1 MRRKNIILPLFAK
14 NNNTINPILVDVIER
29 IKSKNFLYNKRL
41 RIKINCNAMIHKLK
55 NPTLKQNITQ
65 IGLKIIDSKKEKK
78 KKQKIHRL
86 LIVIFHEY

>member
-1 MRRKNIILPLFAK
+1 
-14 NNNTINPILVDVIER
+14 
-29 IKSKNFLYNKRL
+29 
-41 RIKINCNAMIHKLK
+41 MIHKLK

-86 LIVIFHEY
+86 LIVIFHEYWKI